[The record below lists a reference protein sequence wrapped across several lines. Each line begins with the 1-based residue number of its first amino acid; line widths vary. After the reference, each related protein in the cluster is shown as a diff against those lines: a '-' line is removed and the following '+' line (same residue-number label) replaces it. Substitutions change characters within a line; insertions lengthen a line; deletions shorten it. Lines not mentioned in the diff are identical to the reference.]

1 MKMEVHTVT
10 FTIPYPKHKGFAKE
24 YGLNAIYAGKHWTAR
39 QRDNKYWH
47 SVVLAELSRQQIP
60 RKLFTR
66 PVSITFL
73 WDDRMDC
80 SNHAYLGKM
89 IEDALKGYL
98 IQDDSR
104 RFVQEIHHQFHTGKC
119 IQVIVKEKNR

>member
-1 MKMEVHTVT
+1 MGKVA
-10 FTIPYPKHKGFAKE
+10 FTIPYPKQKSFARE
-24 YGLNAIYAGKHWTAR
+24 YGLNAIYSGKHWTAR
-39 QRDNKYWH
+39 QRDSKYWH
-47 SVVLAELSRQQIP
+47 GVVLSELARQKIP
-60 RKLFTR
+60 RKLFAR

-98 IQDDSR
+98 IVDDSR
-104 RFVQEIHHQFHTGKC
+104 KFVQEIRHKFHAERQ
-119 IQVIVKEKNR
+119 IRIIVEELR

>member
-1 MKMEVHTVT
+1 M
-10 FTIPYPKHKGFAKE
+10 FTLPYPKIKGFAKE

-39 QRDNKYWH
+39 QRDSKYWH
-47 SVVLAELSRQQIP
+47 SLVLAELKRQRIAP
-60 RKLFTR
+60 KEFDR

-89 IEDALKGYL
+89 IEDAIKGYL
-98 IQDDSR
+98 IRDDSR
-104 RFVQEIHHQFHTGKC
+104 RYVQEIHHLFHAGGY
-119 IQVIVKEKNR
+119 IRVIVKERIL